1 MNLQR
6 YSRILL
12 PLAILVLAASAR
24 AADLPQWGERNT
36 RNQISP
42 ETGLPDSIDL
52 ASGKNV
58 KWIAPLGTQTYATP
72 VIAEGKV
79 FIGTNNDHPR
89 DPAHPADYGVLLCL
103 NETDGSLAW
112 QLLATKISAEYKD
125 PYMDWPKVGFCS
137 APTVEDGRVYIITSR
152 NEVVCADIKG
162 LKNGNDGP
170 FKDEAK
176 RLTPKVKDAPP
187 APPATLT
194 DKDADILWVY
204 DMPKE
209 IHGFAHDSPHASILI
224 LGRYLYI
231 NTSNGVGYGHKNWR
245 NPDGPSIIVLDKA
258 TGRLVAMDKEGMG
271 THILHCNW
279 SSPTLGKVG
288 GKELLFYGASDN
300 MMRAFEPLAAAPG
313 VGQVATLK
321 CVWKVET
328 DLTAPREIKDVH
340 EYMGKKALGGPCNI
354 EGMTVFDQ
362 GRLYF
367 ALGGDYW
374 WGKAQAWL
382 KCFDAATGTQIWE
395 LPLEKHTLCTPS
407 VKDGLVYAT
416 DCGNRIIC
424 ADAATGKLLWS
435 QPTAGDFWSSTLVAD
450 GKVYAGSRKKD
461 FWILAHG
468 REKKVLCTT
477 TLDSEINGTPV
488 AANGVLYVATMKN
501 LYAFA
506 VKK

>member
-1 MNLQR
+1 MNIQR

-12 PLAILVLAASAR
+12 PLAALALCAALAR
-24 AADLPQWGERNT
+24 AADQPQWGQRNT
-36 RNQISP
+36 RNQISA
-42 ETGLPDSIDL
+42 ETGLPDSVDV
-52 ASGKNV
+52 ATGKNL
-58 KWIAPLGTQTYATP
+58 KWVAPLGTQTYATP
-72 VIAEGKV
+72 VIAEGRV
-79 FIGTNNDHPR
+79 FIGTNNDKPR
-89 DPAHPADYGVLLCL
+89 DPAHPGDYGVLLCL
-103 NETDGSLAW
+103 NEKDGSLAW

-125 PYMDWPKVGFCS
+125 PYMDWPRVGICS
-137 APTVEDGRVYIITSR
+137 APTVEDGRVYVVTSR
-152 NEVVCADIKG
+152 NEVVCLDIHG

-170 FKDEAK
+170 FKDEAR
-176 RLTPKVKDAPP
+176 RLTPKDAPTS
-187 APPATLT
+187 ATLT

-209 IHGFAHDSPHASILI
+209 IHGFAHDSPHAQILI

-231 NTSNGVGYGHKNWR
+231 NTSNGVAYQHKGWR
-245 NPDGPSIIVLDKA
+245 NPDGPSLIVLDKA

-279 SSPTLGKVG
+279 SSPALGTVG

-300 MMRAFEPLAAAPG
+300 MMRCFEPLAADPG
-313 VGQVATLK
+313 AGQVATLK
-321 CVWKVET
+321 CLWKVET
-328 DLTAPREIKDVH
+328 DLTAPRDIKDVH
-340 EYMGKKALGGPCNI
+340 EFMGKKARGGPSNI
-354 EGMTVFDQ
+354 EGMPVFDQ

-374 WGKAQAWL
+374 WGKAEGWL
-382 KCFDAATGTQIWE
+382 KCFDAAQGKELWS
-395 LPLEKHTLCTPS
+395 LPLAKHTLCTPA

-416 DCGNRIIC
+416 DCGNNILC
-424 ADAATGKLLWS
+424 VDAATGKVVWT
-435 QPTAGDFWSSTLVAD
+435 QQTAGDFWSSTLVAD

-461 FWILAHG
+461 LWILAEG

-477 TLDSEINGTPV
+477 LLDSEINGTPV
-488 AANGVLYVATMKN
+488 AANGTLYVTTMKN